1 MTLTPA
7 ALRLDLKCGR
17 GSISEGEKCTKGR
30 ATRAEKP
37 GTTRKL
43 FAAGLAAAALGAGA
57 YAISRR
63 GGRPSTAPL
72 SPAQPASS
80 TSEAASPPR
89 LPGFTPKGLLK
100 PAPLRQSKTQ
110 RMRENT
116 SAAIRNAES
125 RIAQTAREETRRLAQ
140 IGNTMAA
147 AGEATGMAAKLT
159 ARNLRLRTEAARR
172 KYEPGYRR
180 PDQKRLPE
188 GEQPRLTPGNVAPQ
202 REPLPI
208 DPRTGQPRR
217 RRARGF
223 GRTDAADPC
232 WKGYV
237 QVGMKRKGGRRV
249 PNCVPA
255 SSGVARPKA
264 KSDVW
269 ATGFDT
275 EDSKKYTKQVRDP
288 KTGRTRTVRYGAKGY
303 RIAPGTD
310 KGDRYCARSFGDMK
324 SEGYNCAGAER
335 NTPLC
340 LSRAK
345 WRCSGKTSR
354 RDGLTPGK

>member
-1 MTLTPA
+1 
-7 ALRLDLKCGR
+7 
-17 GSISEGEKCTKGR
+17 
-30 ATRAEKP
+30 
-37 GTTRKL
+37 
-43 FAAGLAAAALGAGA
+43 
-57 YAISRR
+57 
-63 GGRPSTAPL
+63 
-72 SPAQPASS
+72 
-80 TSEAASPPR
+80 
-89 LPGFTPKGLLK
+89 
-100 PAPLRQSKTQ
+100 
-110 RMRENT
+110 MRENT
-116 SAAIRNAES
+116 AAAVTAAEQ
-125 RIAQTAREETRRLAQ
+125 RIAQTAKEEVRRLGQ

-147 AGEATGMAAKLT
+147 AGEAAGMSTKLT
-159 ARNLRLRTEAARR
+159 ARNLRLRVEAARR

-188 GEQPRLTPGNVAPQ
+188 GEQPRLTPGNLKPQ

-217 RRARGF
+217 RKPRGF
-223 GRTDAADPC
+223 GRTDAAGPC

-264 KSDVW
+264 QSDTW

-275 EDSKKYTKQVRDP
+275 EDGKKYSKTVTNP
-288 KTGRTRTVRYGAKGY
+288 KTGRKNKVRYGAKGY
-303 RIAPGTD
+303 TIAPGTD

-324 SEGYNCAGAER
+324 SHGKDCAGKDR

-345 WRCSGKTSR
+345 WKCSGKTSR
-354 RDGLTPGK
+354 RS